1 MSLRLAL
8 AQWRIGEPA
17 TFDAFA
23 ARVRAELDA
32 AAEAGAALA
41 VLPEY
46 LSLELAATFDADMR
60 GDFVRSLAA
69 LQSLYDDWLALF
81 ADAART
87 TGMHVVAGTFLARQD
102 NGRYRNR
109 AWLFA
114 PDGRRVF
121 QDKLSLTG
129 FERGSGVVEAGDAL
143 KTFDTPFGRVGIAI
157 CYDSEFPLYARAQ
170 CEAGARLILVP
181 SCTDT
186 DAGATR
192 VRVGCM
198 ARALENQVYVAQ
210 SVTAGEAPW
219 SPALDVNTGVAAL
232 YAPSDRGLPPD
243 GVVARAE
250 TGPTW
255 LIADLD
261 PERLATVRQTGQVA
275 NAADWDDQLRP
286 SVRVAQVEK
295 LSDEAA
301 SEPP

>member
-8 AQWRIGEPA
+8 AQWPIGMPP

-23 ARVRAELDA
+23 ARVRAELD
-32 AAEAGAALA
+32 GAAGQGAAIA

-46 LSLELAATFDADMR
+46 LALELAAIFPDDVR
-60 GDFVRSLAA
+60 GDFVRSLDA
-69 LQSLYDDWLALF
+69 LQAHYDDWLALF
-81 ADAART
+81 DDAARA
-87 TGMHVVAGTFLARQD
+87 TGMHILAGTFLVRQD

-143 KTFDTPFGRVGIAI
+143 KTVDTSFGRIGIAI

-186 DAGATR
+186 EAGATR

-210 SVTAGEAPW
+210 SVTAGDAPW
-219 SPALDVNTGVAAL
+219 SPALDVNTGAAAL

-250 TGPTW
+250 PGPTW
-255 LIADLD
+255 LIADID

-275 NAADWDDQLRP
+275 NAADWADQLRP
-286 SVRVAQVEK
+286 NVKAAVVESLK
-295 LSDEAA
+295 RTD
-301 SEPP
+301 